1 MNGKRDQSGWLL
13 AACKLFFE
21 FAYWGP
27 DLRYGTIYSYGMV
40 TSADVLASS
49 IWPLL
54 QQLELNGNSLH
65 DPLMNSLVHGN
76 WPYAY
81 LQELDFNA
89 NRFEKENVKHMS
101 LMDGVWLSLSQVDA
115 LAKIIV
121 SNLSSTVICSYI
133 DNSGHTFNPRG
144 TIIGTLLLLGSL
156 LLCILYGAER
166 YLESCNT
173 KRR

>member
-1 MNGKRDQSGWLL
+1 
-13 AACKLFFE
+13 
-21 FAYWGP
+21 
-27 DLRYGTIYSYGMV
+27 
-40 TSADVLASS
+40 
-49 IWPLL
+49 
-54 QQLELNGNSLH
+54 
-65 DPLMNSLVHGN
+65 MNSLVHGN